1 MRKSIAWAVA
11 CTMIIF
17 DLVACGGGGGNN
29 GTPTTN
35 YYPIA
40 TGNTWTYNNTSDG
53 INGTYTSMSEII
65 QSSNSSYSIKFTTSQ
80 NDFYNMMN
88 ATLFSNG
95 WGWTAAF
102 TFDASDSLLHT
113 STYSPSE
120 LVFPSNTSVGTHVSQ
135 TDIHSTPNGSEL
147 HTVDITVDG
156 VESVTVPAGTF
167 SNALKL
173 MYIHT
178 LSGATFTETQWYA
191 DGVGLIKVTITSSA
205 TSSAFNQELVSY
217 TIH

>member
-1 MRKSIAWAVA
+1 
-11 CTMIIF
+11 
-17 DLVACGGGGGNN
+17 
-29 GTPTTN
+29 
-35 YYPIA
+35 
-40 TGNTWTYNNTSDG
+40 
-53 INGTYTSMSEII
+53 
-65 QSSNSSYSIKFTTSQ
+65 
-80 NDFYNMMN
+80 
-88 ATLFSNG
+88 
-95 WGWTAAF
+95 
-102 TFDASDSLLHT
+102 
-113 STYSPSE
+113 
-120 LVFPSNTSVGTHVSQ
+120 
-135 TDIHSTPNGSEL
+135 
-147 HTVDITVDG
+147 VDITVDG